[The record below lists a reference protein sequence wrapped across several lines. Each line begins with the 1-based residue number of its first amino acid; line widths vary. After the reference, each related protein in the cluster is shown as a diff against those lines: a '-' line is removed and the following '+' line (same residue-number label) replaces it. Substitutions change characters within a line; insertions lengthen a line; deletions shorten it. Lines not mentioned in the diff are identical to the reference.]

1 MEKKIKRWRVFLSVL
16 LIAVIILGTV
26 NHHIAKAA
34 PDSVNSS
41 KADVATGSGIT
52 DSNNTDGNVTD
63 NNTIDDDITD
73 SNIINDNTDTGDL
86 PGNLDGEE
94 FDASTGTNV
103 NGTDIN
109 IVSGNTYKI
118 VSALDS
124 SFVWRVRDKSYYN
137 GRNMQLYK
145 DDGTNSQKFV
155 FIKQKNG
162 FFKIRSTNSSK
173 MLESDRENN
182 KEGANVCQ
190 YDNNNAENQLW
201 KLVPTED
208 GCFYLEN
215 KSNGLVAGI
224 NGSKAANNANIQ
236 MYSATQA
243 DSQKFKLVSTA
254 PFANATYKIVSALNN
269 NYVWHVKYGSYDDG
283 ATIHLYKDDNY
294 INTPKFVF
302 TRQKDGY
309 YIIENTNSARTVEC
323 KGAGKKS
330 GTDICQNSRNN
341 SVEQQWKLVP
351 TEDGYYYLQ
360 NRCNNLVASVAG
372 GKAGNNVNIE
382 MSALNKTA
390 NQKFQIMV
398 TFPLANGTYVLES
411 ALNRSYVWDI
421 SGASKADKGNLQLY
435 EYYGNNAQKFV
446 VKKHYGEWEYYTIQN
461 VNSGKVIECNSKK
474 QKNGTNIW
482 QYSAS
487 QNTDTAQLWK
497 PVWCGSGYNYL
508 QNWYTGL
515 VAGVNGGKAANRANI
530 QMYKQV
536 SNKGLRFKFADPAK
550 KKAKSKYP
558 DGLLYPLK
566 GKITRSSSVKTEGYY
581 CDYVAAEKTPVYA
594 PADGT
599 VEFIQSVATK
609 YKNRKLQTL
618 KLASY
623 GNYIKFTST
632 DKKYTVKCA
641 HLSSFKGATLAYKL
655 SHRYPCG
662 VSDGYKCEPKSR
674 GKVKVKKGDLI
685 GYTGKTGNASGP
697 HIHIEVTKNGKAVD
711 PVKTF
716 TTWK

>member
-1 MEKKIKRWRVFLSVL
+1 MEERLKRWRVFLSVL
-16 LIAVIILGTV
+16 LVAVIAFGTI

-34 PDSVNSS
+34 PDTVTDNVNNS
-41 KADVATGSGIT
+41 KAGAASGSVI
-52 DSNNTDGNVTD
+52 TDGNTPGDNTD
-63 NNTIDDDITD
+63 I
-73 SNIINDNTDTGDL
+73 TDTGDL
-86 PGNLDGEE
+86 SGNLDGEG
-94 FDASTGTNV
+94 FDASTGTNS
-103 NGTDIN
+103 NGTNIN

-124 SFVWRVRDKSYYN
+124 SYVWRVRDKSYYN

-162 FFKIRSTNSSK
+162 FFKIKSTNSSK

-182 KEGANVCQ
+182 TEGADICQ
-190 YDNNNAENQLW
+190 YDNNNADNQLW
-201 KLVPTED
+201 RLVPAEA

-224 NGSKAANNANIQ
+224 SGGSAVNNANIK
-236 MYSATQA
+236 MYNAAQA
-243 DSQKFKLVSTA
+243 DSQKFRLVSTA
-254 PFANATYKIVSALNN
+254 PFADATYKIVSALNS
-269 NYVWHVKYGSYDDG
+269 NYAWHVKYGSYDNG
-283 ATIHLYKDDNY
+283 ATTHLYKDDNY

-323 KGAGKKS
+323 KGAGKKN

-341 SVEQQWKLVP
+341 NTEQQWKLVP

-360 NRCNNLVASVAG
+360 NRCNGLVADVAG
-372 GKAGNNVNIE
+372 GKAGNNANIQ

-390 NQKFQIMV
+390 SQKFQIMV

-435 EYYGNNAQKFV
+435 EYNGSNAQKFV

-497 PVWCGSGYNYL
+497 PVYCGYGYNYL

-515 VAGVNGGKAANRANI
+515 VAGINGGKAANHANI

-536 SNKGLRFKFADPAK
+536 SNKGLRFKFANPDNK
-550 KKAKSKYP
+550 KVKSKYP

-566 GKITRSSSVKTEGYY
+566 GKITRSSSVKTDGFY

-599 VEFIQSVATK
+599 VEFVQSVATK
-609 YKNRKLQTL
+609 YKNKKLKTL

-623 GNYIKFTST
+623 GNYIEFTSA
-632 DKKYTVKCA
+632 DKKYFVRCA
-641 HLSSFKGATLAYKL
+641 HLSSFKGATLAYK
-655 SHRYPCG
+655 SSYSYPCG
-662 VSDGYKCEPKSR
+662 VGNGYKCEPRSR
-674 GKVKVKKGDLI
+674 GKIKVKKGDLI
-685 GYTGKTGNASGP
+685 GYTGKTGNASGF
-697 HIHIEVTKNGKAVD
+697 HIHIEVKKGNKRGKALD
-711 PVKTF
+711 PAKTF